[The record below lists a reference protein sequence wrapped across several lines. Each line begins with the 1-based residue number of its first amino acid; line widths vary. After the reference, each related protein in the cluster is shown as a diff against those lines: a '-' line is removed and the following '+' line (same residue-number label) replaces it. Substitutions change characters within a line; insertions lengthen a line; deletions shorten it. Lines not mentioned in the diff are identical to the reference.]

1 MKSGDFTHQIAFQ
14 SSSRN
19 VAGVLVRIWVSG
31 IVCCKRMERWREQ
44 QPRITT
50 SDYVAG
56 GQIHNLIEE
65 PVATDWNLADP
76 ATRDETVTSIVSAVE
91 LVALPYFSKFDDVD
105 ALVEL
110 LVKQD
115 IPSMTI
121 DSVIEFLICFAGL
134 ETART
139 AAVNFLERRPDL
151 VRSYSRDY
159 GRYAER
165 GLDWSHPS
173 GYAKQL
179 AFASHLF
186 GFGNLT
192 QRGA

>member
-1 MKSGDFTHQIAFQ
+1 LEK
-14 SSSRN
+14 
-19 VAGVLVRIWVSG
+19 
-31 IVCCKRMERWREQ
+31 WRDTYQE
-44 QPRITT
+44 ITK

-56 GQIHNLIEE
+56 GQIHNLTDETI
-65 PVATDWNLADP
+65 ASDWNLADP
-76 ATRDETVTSIVSAVE
+76 TTRDETIANVVSTIE
-91 LVALPYFSKFDDVD
+91 SVALPYFARFDDVA
-105 ALVEL
+105 ALIDS
-110 LVKQD
+110 LVNRD

-121 DSVIEFLICFAGL
+121 DRVIEFLICFADV

-139 AAVNFLERRPDL
+139 AAVNFLQRRPDL
-151 VRSYSRDY
+151 VRSYTRDY

-192 QRGA
+192 QNGA